1 MNAQKFLWP
10 IAEQLPP
17 LSMEHVHVHAWDLD
31 LPPQPLDWEILS
43 EEETQRA
50 RRFVFPRDRDH
61 FVKAHSTMRRVLSS
75 YSGIPA
81 AQILFLNNQYG
92 KPQIQNAS
100 MAEPLL
106 FNLTHSGGTAV
117 LAVARKYELGVD
129 IEVLR
134 PIDKNVAEH
143 HFSPDELRT
152 LQSLPKEEWL
162 AGFFRCW
169 TSKEA
174 LLKGE
179 GLGLN
184 LPLNAFDVEA
194 HPQRAPALLA
204 CRPPANIAADWKMIE
219 LKPSHQ
225 TPGTLA
231 VRDEMGKF
239 SAKAV
244 QYFSLSG

>member
-1 MNAQKFLWP
+1 MNAQTFLWP
-10 IAEQLPP
+10 ITEQLPP
-17 LSMEHVHVHAWDLD
+17 LSIEQVHVHAWDLD
-31 LPPQPLDWEILS
+31 LPPLSSEWEILS
-43 EEETQRA
+43 EEETLRA
-50 RRFVFPRDRDH
+50 RRFVFPRDRDR
-61 FVKAHSTMRRVLSS
+61 FVKAHSTMRRVLKS
-75 YSGIPA
+75 YSEIPA
-81 AQILFLNNQYG
+81 AQISFSNNPYG
-92 KPQIQNAS
+92 KPQIQNVL
-100 MAEPLL
+100 MEEPLQ

-117 LAVARKYELGVD
+117 LAVARRYELGVD

-134 PIDKNVAEH
+134 PIDKDVAEH
-143 HFSPDELRT
+143 HFSPEELRT
-152 LQSLPKEEWL
+152 LQSLPEEEWV

-204 CRPPANIAADWKMIE
+204 CRPPANIAAHWKMID
-219 LKPSHQ
+219 LKPSPQ
-225 TPGTLA
+225 TSGTLA
-231 VRDEMGKF
+231 VRDEVGKF

-244 QYFSLSG
+244 QYFSLGG